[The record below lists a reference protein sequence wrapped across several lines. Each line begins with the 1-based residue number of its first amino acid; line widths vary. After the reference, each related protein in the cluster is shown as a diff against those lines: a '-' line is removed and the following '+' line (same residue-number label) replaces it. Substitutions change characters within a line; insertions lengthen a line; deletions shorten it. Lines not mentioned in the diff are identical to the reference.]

1 MTRLDQRRATLVARA
16 LAAVVL
22 LPPGLAGQYDEP
34 PPPAAYAL
42 EDVTVVHPDGRRQ
55 EGVNVV
61 VRGASIASLAPG
73 AEIPT
78 EARRLEGDSLHVY
91 PGLVDGWGSVPVGFP
106 EGPDRDEVVPWDPS
120 RAAQGFTP
128 HRRVVDHLTATGA
141 TTAGP
146 RRAGVVAMGVV
157 PLDGVAPG
165 RGAVVLLRPG
175 AETPRELVARPELAL
190 GMSFRGSGS
199 AYPSTL
205 FGVIALVRQAFLDAG
220 RLQGL
225 QEARRTGAGG
235 PTVPPW
241 DPDYEVLRRAAVRD
255 LPVFF
260 RAEEAGDIRRVLALA
275 DEVGLSPVI
284 VGGGESWRLA
294 GELARR
300 EVPVLVS
307 LDFPEPEEWEPDGEP
322 PDTAGTELA
331 PGAAREK
338 ERLEN
343 LYANPSRLVEAGV
356 RVALTSGGGRA
367 DLREGARTAIEHGLS
382 ETAAL
387 RALTSTPASILGI
400 SDQASLRVGGPANLV
415 ITSGPLF
422 GEGSPVRYTLVEG
435 ELEEGDGAAEGGEQP
450 AVDVTGSWRLE
461 LTGDGGAMVL
471 RMALEQSGAS
481 VTGTVHTAQGL
492 AGGVRNGSVS
502 GALLRFSVVFD
513 VGGDGSES
521 RLTGSVEGDTISG
534 RGTGIIGDFRF
545 TAIRTPQATEGKG

>member
-1 MTRLDQRRATLVARA
+1 MNRLDRRRASPFGLS
-16 LAAVVL
+16 LAALLL

-42 EDVTVVHPDGRRQ
+42 EGVTVVHPDGRRQ

-61 VRGASIASLAPG
+61 VRGPAIASLAAG
-73 AEIPT
+73 AEIPP
-78 EARRLEGDSLHVY
+78 EARRLAGDSLHVY
-91 PGLVDGWGSVPVGFP
+91 PGLVDGWGSVPVEFP
-106 EGPDRDEVVPWDPS
+106 EGPDRDDVVPWDPS
-120 RAAQGFTP
+120 RAAQAFTP

-165 RGAVVLLRPG
+165 RGAVVLLRKS

-199 AYPSTL
+199 AYPGTL

-220 RLQGL
+220 RMQRM

-241 DPDYEVLRRAAVRD
+241 DPDYDVLRRAAVRD

-260 RAEEAGDIRRVLALA
+260 RADEAGDIRRVLALA

-284 VGGGESWRLA
+284 VGGGEAWRLA
-294 GELARR
+294 GELAGRG
-300 EVPVLVS
+300 VPVLVS

-322 PDTAGTELA
+322 SDTAATELA

-343 LYANPSRLVEAGV
+343 LYANPARLVEAGV
-356 RVALTSGGGRA
+356 RIALTSGGGRA

-382 ETAAL
+382 EAAAL
-387 RALTSTPASILGI
+387 RALTTTPASILGI
-400 SDQASLRVGGPANLV
+400 SDQASLRLGGPANLV
-415 ITSGPLF
+415 VTSGPLF
-422 GEGSPVRYTLVEG
+422 GEGSSVRYTFVEG
-435 ELEEGDGAAEGGEQP
+435 ELEEGDGAGAGEEPP

-461 LTGDGGAMVL
+461 LRGEGGAMEL
-471 RMALEQSGAS
+471 QMSLEQSGGS
-481 VTGTVHTAQGL
+481 VTGSVETAQGL
-492 AGGVRNGSVS
+492 AGRVRRGSVS
-502 GALLRFSVVFD
+502 GARLRFTVVFEL
-513 VGGDGSES
+513 GGESSES
-521 RLTGSVEGDTISG
+521 RLRGRVEGDTISG
-534 RGTGIIGDFRF
+534 RGSGLIGDFRF
-545 TAIRTPQATEGKG
+545 TATRTPEATEGEG